1 MEGSGI
7 GDTTFLLISRIARL
21 SMKTPPLT
29 PHGIRRVTRLLV
41 STLSQT
47 LSSGSITSCRY
58 FPESDSAEEKA
69 HVTALEADQ
78 ASARL
83 SRTLSAGVPSVAA
96 VGETWHAAVNAPAL
110 VPR

>member
-1 MEGSGI
+1 MKGSGM
-7 GDTTFLLISRIARL
+7 GDTTFLLMSQIAGL
-21 SMKTPPLT
+21 TMKIPPLT
-29 PHGIRRVTRLLV
+29 PHGIRRITRLLV

-96 VGETWHAAVNAPAL
+96 VGET
-110 VPR
+110 